1 MPEKFSFIEKSI
13 LQLKQGGMVM
23 LVDDYDRENEGDLV
37 IAGEFATAEAMN
49 FMIRNTGGVLCVSV
63 EDDLLKR
70 FNIPMPPLSNTGKLT
85 ANFSCSIDAVNN
97 VTTGISAHDRAV
109 TVATLLDPNATP
121 DDIVTPGHLFPLRA
135 KTKGVLERRGH
146 TEGSVDLMKI
156 AGLKP
161 VAVISEIMN
170 EDGTMTR
177 GKLLTQFAEK
187 HQLPILSI
195 QDIVHY
201 RLAHENWVELYS
213 QCTVPTKKYGDIQLS
228 IFKDKLTQ
236 QEISV
241 INAPNFYPEQDLLV
255 RVHSSCFTGDL
266 LSSTRCDCGE
276 QFDVSMEAILE
287 KNGVLIYLSQEGR
300 DIGLG
305 NKIKAYALQAQGLD
319 TVEANHAL
327 GFKADERD
335 YAAAA
340 HILKSFGI
348 GSIKLLTN
356 NPFKVQGLE
365 SYGIKVTERVPIEIK
380 FNINNHRYL
389 LVKKQ
394 KLNHSLSM

>member
-1 MPEKFSFIEKSI
+1 MPEKFSLIDKAIKE
-13 LQLKQGGMVM
+13 LKRGGMIV
-23 LVDDYDRENEGDLV
+23 LVDDYDRENEGDLI
-37 IAGEFATAEAMN
+37 IAGEFATAETIN

-63 EDDLLKR
+63 EDTLLKQ
-70 FNIPMPPLSNTGKLT
+70 FNIPMPPMSNTGKLT
-85 ANFSCSIDAVNN
+85 ANFSCSIDAVHN

-135 KTKGVLERRGH
+135 KLNGVLERRGH

-161 VAVISEIMN
+161 IAVISEIMN

-177 GKLLTQFAEK
+177 GKLLTQFADK
-187 HQLPILSI
+187 HQLPVLSI

-213 QCTVPTKKYGDIQLS
+213 QCTVPTKKHGTIELS
-228 IFKDKLTQ
+228 IFKDKLSSE
-236 QEISV
+236 EITV
-241 INAPNFYPEQDLLV
+241 INAPSFHPEKNALV

-266 LSSTRCDCGE
+266 LGSTRCDCGE
-276 QFDVSMEAILE
+276 QFDMSMEAILE
-287 KNGVLIYLSQEGR
+287 NNGILIYLSQEGR

-319 TVEANHAL
+319 TVEANHVL
-327 GFKADERD
+327 GFKSDERD
-335 YAAAA
+335 YAMAA
-340 HILKSFGI
+340 HILKALGI
-348 GSIKLLTN
+348 HSVKLLTN
-356 NPFKVQGLE
+356 NPFKVKGLE
-365 SYGIKVTERVPIEIK
+365 SYGITVSERVPIEIK
-380 FNINNHRYL
+380 SNVNNHEYL
-389 LVKKQ
+389 LIKKQ
-394 KLNHSLSM
+394 KLNHLLSL

>member
-1 MPEKFSFIEKSI
+1 MPEKFSLIDKAIKE
-13 LQLKQGGMVM
+13 LKRGGMIV
-23 LVDDYDRENEGDLV
+23 LVDDYDRENEGDLI
-37 IAGEFATAEAMN
+37 IAGEFATAETIN

-63 EDDLLKR
+63 EDTLLKQ
-70 FNIPMPPLSNTGKLT
+70 FNIPMPPMSNTGKLT
-85 ANFSCSIDAVNN
+85 ANFSCSIDAVHN

-135 KTKGVLERRGH
+135 KLNGVLERRGH

-161 VAVISEIMN
+161 IAVISEIMN

-177 GKLLTQFAEK
+177 GKLLTQFADK
-187 HQLPILSI
+187 HQLPVLSI

-213 QCTVPTKKYGDIQLS
+213 QCTVPTKKHGTIELS
-228 IFKDKLTQ
+228 IFKDKLSSE
-236 QEISV
+236 EITV
-241 INAPNFYPEQDLLV
+241 INAPSFHPEKNALV

-266 LSSTRCDCGE
+266 LGYTRCDCGE
-276 QFDVSMEAILE
+276 QFDMSMEAILE
-287 KNGVLIYLSQEGR
+287 NNGILIYLSQEGR

-319 TVEANHAL
+319 TVEANHVL
-327 GFKADERD
+327 GFKSDERD
-335 YAAAA
+335 YAMAA
-340 HILKSFGI
+340 HILKALGI
-348 GSIKLLTN
+348 HSVKLLTN
-356 NPFKVQGLE
+356 NPFKVKGLE
-365 SYGIKVTERVPIEIK
+365 SYGITVSERVPIEIK
-380 FNINNHRYL
+380 SNVNNHEYL
-389 LVKKQ
+389 LIKKQ
-394 KLNHSLSM
+394 KLNHLLSL